1 MDVGFITRKMANDL
15 NNINHRKI
23 AIKEEVGKSMT
34 YMDLHHISNA
44 YANKLYE
51 LGVRK
56 GDRVGI
62 LLYNCLEYFSL
73 YFAIAKIGAIAVRLN
88 FRLSSAELEYALND
102 SQTKIL
108 SSIRTYPIS
117 WNQFVIMFL
126 LSDIFVFL
134 IEMAQSQV
142 GLSHG
147 VF

>member
-1 MDVGFITRKMANDL
+1 
-15 NNINHRKI
+15 
-23 AIKEEVGKSMT
+23 MT
-34 YMDLHHISNA
+34 YMDLHLISNA

-51 LGVRK
+51 IGVRK

-108 SSIRTYPIS
+108 CFHSNLA
-117 WNQFVIMFL
+117 NQLESVRNHVSVERYFCL
-126 LSDIFVFL
+126 PHRNGST
-134 IEMAQSQV
+134 QG